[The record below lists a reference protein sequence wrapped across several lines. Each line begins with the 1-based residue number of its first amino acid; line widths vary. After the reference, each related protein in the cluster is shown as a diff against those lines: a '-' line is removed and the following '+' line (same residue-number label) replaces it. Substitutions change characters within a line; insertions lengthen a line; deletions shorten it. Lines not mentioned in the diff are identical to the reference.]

1 MRKLWL
7 GAIGAML
14 VTALPVSVM
23 AQARPNPPQKE
34 ETKQDKDRQGQK
46 PGQNHGSQNQ
56 GSKKPGSSNQNNAPA
71 KNNAP
76 YGEWK
81 SAWGK
86 APPAPPKHWSKK
98 GDWHRHVRACQQRY
112 KSYNSRTDTFRTN
125 AGRNVR
131 CTL

>member
-14 VTALPVSVM
+14 IAALPTSAM
-23 AQARPNPPQKE
+23 AQARPNPPQTE
-34 ETKQDKDRQGQK
+34 ETKQSKDRQGQK
-46 PGQNHGSQNQ
+46 PSQNQ
-56 GSKKPGSSNQNNAPA
+56 ASQTQGTKKPAATNQN

-86 APPAPPKHWSKK
+86 APPAPPKHWSNK

-125 AGRNVR
+125 AGKNVR